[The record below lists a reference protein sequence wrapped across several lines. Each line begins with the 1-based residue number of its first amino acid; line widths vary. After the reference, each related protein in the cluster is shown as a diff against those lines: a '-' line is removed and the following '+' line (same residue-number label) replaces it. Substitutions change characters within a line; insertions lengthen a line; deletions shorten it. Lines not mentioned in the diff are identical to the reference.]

1 MEVGDLLELRRDY
14 LGRAEFL
21 LVYVREAH
29 AEDEWSMETN
39 RQDGVVLFQPRTAD
53 QRTDAACTLVDRLD
67 IDMTTVVDDM
77 DDTVGRAYGAWPER
91 LYVIDADGR
100 IGYQG
105 GFGPFDFHPHEV
117 AAYLART
124 VGPRDAGNGE
134 DADEN
139 GADAAPDGPAEDGDA
154 HRASP

>member
-1 MEVGDLLELRRDY
+1 MEVGDLLELRRAY
-14 LGRAEFL
+14 AGRAEFV

-29 AEDEWSMETN
+29 AEDEWSMDMN
-39 RQDGVVLFQPRTAD
+39 RQDGVVLFQPRTQA
-53 QRTDAACTLVDRLD
+53 QRTDAACACVDRLD

-105 GFGPFDFHPHEV
+105 GFGPFDFHPDEV

-124 VGPRDAGNGE
+124 VGPRDDRDAEGE
-134 DADEN
+134 DDD
-139 GADAAPDGPAEDGDA
+139 DAEASKEDGGPHGA
-154 HRASP
+154 RP